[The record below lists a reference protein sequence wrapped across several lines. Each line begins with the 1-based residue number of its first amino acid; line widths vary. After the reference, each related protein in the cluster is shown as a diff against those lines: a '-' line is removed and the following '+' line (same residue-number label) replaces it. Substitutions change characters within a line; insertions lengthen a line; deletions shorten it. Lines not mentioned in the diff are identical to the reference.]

1 MHCKC
6 IYRER
11 DMVKAEEKALQRK
24 KEQVKRVLETTAMS
38 LGFFMLFGIL
48 IIPELREGMGDALD
62 VVLGP
67 LAAFVD
73 NFLITILILAVI
85 TGIYT
90 SVIQKYTLNW
100 ELIEQSKE
108 YQKQIR
114 ELQKEL
120 LEAKRENN
128 KHKMKRIEKKRAEVM
143 RKQTQFSGELFRQ
156 QMKPMAYIG
165 IITIP
170 IFMWIW
176 VYVESNPVGAVIFPL
191 LGEKVLSDGFIFSL
205 PYWVLWYMICSIPI
219 AQVIRKAIGIKGGM

>member
-1 MHCKC
+1 MVTKPK
-6 IYRER
+6 ER
-11 DMVKAEEKALQRK
+11 AMQRK
-24 KEQVKRVLETTAMS
+24 REQVKRVLEAAAMS

-48 IIPELREGMGDALD
+48 IIPGLREGMGEALD
-62 VVLGP
+62 VALGP
-67 LAAFVD
+67 LAAFID

-90 SVIQKYTLNW
+90 SVIQKYTMNW
-100 ELIEQSKE
+100 ELIEKSKE

-128 KHKMKRIEKKRAEVM
+128 KHKMKRIEKKKAEVM
-143 RKQTQFSGELFRQ
+143 RKQTQFSGEMFRQ

-176 VYVESNPVGAVIFPL
+176 GYVESTSIGAVVFPL
-191 LGEKVLSDGFIFSL
+191 IGTRVLSDGFILRL

>member
-1 MHCKC
+1 
-6 IYRER
+6 
-11 DMVKAEEKALQRK
+11 MVKAEERALQRK
-24 KEQVKRVLETTAMS
+24 KEQVKRVFDTAAMS

-48 IIPELREGMGDALD
+48 IIPGLREEMGEALD

-67 LAAFVD
+67 LAAFID

-90 SVIQKYTLNW
+90 SVIQKYTMNW

-128 KHKMKRIEKKRAEVM
+128 KHKMKRIEKKKAEVM
-143 RKQTQFSGELFRQ
+143 RKQTQFSGEMFRQ

-176 VYVESNPVGAVIFPL
+176 VYVESTPVGAVVFPL
-191 LGEKVLSDGFIFSL
+191 VGAKVLSDGFILRL

-219 AQVIRKAIGIKGGM
+219 AQVIRKAIGIKSGM

>member
-1 MHCKC
+1 MVTKD
-6 IYRER
+6 R
-11 DMVKAEEKALQRK
+11 DRVMLRK
-24 KEQVKRVLETTAMS
+24 KEQVKRLLESLAMG
-38 LGFFMLFGIL
+38 LGFFILFGIL
-48 IIPELREGMGDALD
+48 IIPGLREGMGDALD

-67 LAAFVD
+67 LAALIN

-90 SVIQKYTLNW
+90 SLIQKYTMDW
-100 ELIEQSKE
+100 ELIEKSKE

-128 KHKMKRIEKKRAEVM
+128 KHKMKRLEKKRAEVM
-143 RKQTQFSGELFRQ
+143 KKQTQFSGELFRQ
-156 QMKPMAYIG
+156 QMRPMAYIG

-170 IFMWIW
+170 LFMWIW
-176 VYVESNPVGAVIFPL
+176 VYVESNPVGAVVFPL
-191 LGEKVLSDGFIFSL
+191 LGEKVLSDGFILRL

-219 AQVIRKAIGIKGGM
+219 AQVVRKAMGLRGGM

>member
-1 MHCKC
+1 
-6 IYRER
+6 
-11 DMVKAEEKALQRK
+11 MVKAKERVLQRK
-24 KEQVKRVLETTAMS
+24 KEQVKRVLEGAAMG

-48 IIPELREGMGDALD
+48 IIPGLREGMGDALD

-73 NFLITILILAVI
+73 NFLIAILILSVI

-90 SVIQKYTLNW
+90 SVIQKYTMNW
-100 ELIEQSKE
+100 ELIEKSKE

-143 RKQTQFSGELFRQ
+143 RKQTQFSGEMFKQ

-176 VYVESNPVGAVIFPL
+176 GYVGIYAGGAVIFPL
-191 LGEKVLSDGFIFSL
+191 IGEKAFTDSFIFGL

-219 AQVIRKAIGIKGGM
+219 AQVIRKAIGIKSGM

>member
-1 MHCKC
+1 
-6 IYRER
+6 
-11 DMVKAEEKALQRK
+11 MVKKDKAVQRK
-24 KEQVKRVLETTAMS
+24 KEQVKKLVEGAAMG
-38 LGFFMLFGIL
+38 LGFFVLFGIM
-48 IIPELREGMGDALD
+48 IIPGLREGMGTALD

-67 LAAFVD
+67 LAAFVGPD
-73 NFLITILILAVI
+73 NFLITIIILAVI

-90 SVIQKYTLNW
+90 SVIQKYTMNW
-100 ELIEQSKE
+100 ELMAKSKE

-120 LEAKRENN
+120 MEAKKEDN
-128 KHKMKRIEKKRAEVM
+128 KHKIKKLEKKRAEVM
-143 RKQTQFSGELFRQ
+143 RKQTQFSGEMFRQ

-176 VYVESNPVGAVIFPL
+176 EYVGMYSGGAVIFPL
-191 LGEKVLSDGFIFSL
+191 IGAKDLSDSFIFSF

-219 AQVIRKAIGIKGGM
+219 TQLIRKAIGIKSGM